1 MKPSIKE
8 QLPKKIEQIENMI
21 YPFLPE
27 EKGLQKKVLT
37 IQNLTILTYFDFKKS
52 FPLDGPRG
60 LWC

>member
-27 EKGLQKKVLT
+27 EKGLQKDSINCNEL
-37 IQNLTILTYFDFKKS
+37 
-52 FPLDGPRG
+52 
-60 LWC
+60 

>member
-27 EKGLQKKVLT
+27 EKDCKRQ
-37 IQNLTILTYFDFKKS
+37 Y
-52 FPLDGPRG
+52 
-60 LWC
+60 

>member
-27 EKGLQKKVLT
+27 EKGLQKTEL
-37 IQNLTILTYFDFKKS
+37 
-52 FPLDGPRG
+52 
-60 LWC
+60 